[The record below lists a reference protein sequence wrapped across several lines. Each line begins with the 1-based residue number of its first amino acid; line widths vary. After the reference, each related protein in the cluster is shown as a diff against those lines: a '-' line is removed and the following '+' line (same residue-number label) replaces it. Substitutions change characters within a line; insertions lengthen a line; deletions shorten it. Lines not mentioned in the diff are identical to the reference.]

1 MDCEENNLWA
11 KDLKLLTNEIQ
22 SRLRLFD
29 LSKDEETNL
38 LEIYNSFDADK
49 KKLFYEDF
57 ISDCDKLIE
66 YDLMEKMEG
75 DDFEEKIRLSQ
86 VYKASA
92 DIMALFEPQYAAL
105 QSA

>member
-11 KDLKLLTNEIQ
+11 KDLKLLTSEIQ

-29 LSKDEETNL
+29 LSKDEETIL

-57 ISDCDKLIE
+57 ISDSDKLIE

-86 VYKASA
+86 VYKVSA
-92 DIMALFEPQYAAL
+92 DIMALIEAQKVEL
-105 QSA
+105 QTA